1 MIYFDYLS
9 EVFSGLLL
17 AFHPEIFTAPCS
29 LISFVPTAQS
39 ILTKIVIR
47 KTKARFSHPCG
58 ATFGRP
64 IFLWKIVIGKKQ
76 RLAFFTP
83 AGRPP
88 VVQSSFGRLS
98 NPGGSHRAF
107 GGAN

>member
-64 IFLWKIVIGKKQ
+64 IFLWKMVE
-76 RLAFFTP
+76 
-83 AGRPP
+83 
-88 VVQSSFGRLS
+88 
-98 NPGGSHRAF
+98 PGGFSSGLWGCKNNKAR
-107 GGAN
+107 